1 MFNLLNGAKSTDKT
15 SAIDKA
21 VDAFMKVN
29 GDISEQVKKIAIP
42 QGLVIGKAID
52 ENKATTTIKVELSF
66 LNILANII
74 PPSFLLC

>member
-29 GDISEQVKKIAIP
+29 IP
-42 QGLVIGKAID
+42 LK
-52 ENKATTTIKVELSF
+52 EY
-66 LNILANII
+66 
-74 PPSFLLC
+74 LL